1 MVISKIALHNH
12 TREENIAQQRHRL
25 ASD

>member
-1 MVISKIALHNH
+1 MVISTIALHNH

>member
-1 MVISKIALHNH
+1 MVISTIALHNH

-25 ASD
+25 AGD